1 MHIEIP
7 KIEQIY
13 RITRNIKQF
22 FFYQQEKYAHDN
34 G

>member
-1 MHIEIP
+1 MHIEIL

-13 RITRNIKQF
+13 RITHNIKQ